1 MTSFT
6 HSIYC
11 FYNLLFSFNVK
22 FIFTAFLE
30 DDQEEEEEHERLRL
44 ASFVAVAST
53 PEIESHV
60 LILLNVI
67 DEYCETMRRD
77 QEVYHRKLKIT
88 MNNQIN
94 ANQKKKQN
102 EIMKK
107 EKKTSH
113 YMTGTF
119 EDISN
124 EVTRDG
130 PLLASASLFG
140 LSLHVGID
148 SIIFT
153 LLIAPVGIS
162 ISRPWY
168 VIS

>member
-6 HSIYC
+6 TLYYC

-94 ANQKKKQN
+94 ANQKKKTKRN
-102 EIMKK
+102 YEKRKK
-107 EKKTSH
+107 N
-113 YMTGTF
+113 F
-119 EDISN
+119 
-124 EVTRDG
+124 
-130 PLLASASLFG
+130 SLYDWN
-140 LSLHVGID
+140 L
-148 SIIFT
+148 
-153 LLIAPVGIS
+153 
-162 ISRPWY
+162 
-168 VIS
+168 